1 MKKQLVF
8 LIAIFLQLN
17 SFSQDSIKK
26 KSIYKYKLGL
36 DIPIGLVTLGTG
48 TACLIIHKKNKPILF
63 EELSKLKPTDINKFD
78 RYAIYQNSKASAVA
92 SDVFQ
97 YTAMVS
103 PALLFID
110 KDIRKDWNKILP
122 IWIETFA
129 LTSALTMFTK
139 EVVKRNRPYV
149 YADLGQ
155 STSFGKSARTSFW
168 SGHTSITAAST
179 FFIAMVY
186 ADYHPHSRWKPLM
199 WTGAAILPALTGIT
213 RVKAGKHYWT
223 DVITGYAVGALV
235 GTLTPLLHRRHL
247 RKNKL
252 IY

>member
-1 MKKQLVF
+1 MKKYI
-8 LIAIFLQLN
+8 LIIIAFAIGFEA
-17 SFSQDSIKK
+17 FSQDSLKRQ
-26 KSIYKYKLGL
+26 SVYKYRLGI
-36 DIPIGLVTLGTG
+36 DIPIGLITLGTG
-48 TACLIIHKKNKPILF
+48 ATSLILHKKKQPLSF
-63 EELSKLKPTDINKFD
+63 TELSNLKPTDVNKFD
-78 RYAIYQNSKASAVA
+78 RYAIYQHSKASAIA

-110 KDIRKDWNKILP
+110 KDIRKDWNTVLP
-122 IWIETFA
+122 IWMETFA
-129 LTSALTMFTK
+129 MTSALTMFTK
-139 EVVKRNRPYV
+139 ELAKRNRPYV
-149 YADLGQ
+149 YSDYDNGN
-155 STSFGKSARTSFW
+155 KSSKDARSSFW

-179 FFIAMVY
+179 YFMAMVY

-235 GTLTPLLHRRHL
+235 GTLTPFLHRREFR
-247 RKNKL
+247 RK
-252 IY
+252 

>member
-1 MKKQLVF
+1 
-8 LIAIFLQLN
+8 
-17 SFSQDSIKK
+17 
-26 KSIYKYKLGL
+26 LGL

-48 TACLIIHKKNKPILF
+48 TASLIIHKKNKPILF

-129 LTSALTMFTK
+129 SDICI
-139 EVVKRNRPYV
+139 NNV
-149 YADLGQ
+149 YERSSETQ
-155 STSFGKSARTSFW
+155 Q
-168 SGHTSITAAST
+168 
-179 FFIAMVY
+179 
-186 ADYHPHSRWKPLM
+186 
-199 WTGAAILPALTGIT
+199 
-213 RVKAGKHYWT
+213 
-223 DVITGYAVGALV
+223 
-235 GTLTPLLHRRHL
+235 TLCVC
-247 RKNKL
+247 
-252 IY
+252 